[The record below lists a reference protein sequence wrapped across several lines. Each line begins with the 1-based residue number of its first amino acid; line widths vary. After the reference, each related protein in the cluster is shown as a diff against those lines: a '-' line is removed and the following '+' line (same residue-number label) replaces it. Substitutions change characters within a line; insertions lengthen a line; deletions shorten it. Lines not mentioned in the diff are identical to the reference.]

1 MSQFQL
7 NSASI
12 SVSGTVAAGSSEM
25 ATFGQQMAQLQAKL
39 AQAGTIEARLR
50 SQVAQ
55 NQQLLEAIPDLLLR
69 VQQDGACVQCILPTV
84 TSSDAFIQM
93 DLHLSEVLP
102 PHLLQQQLE
111 AIRRALA
118 TGECQ
123 TYEHELLKYN
133 EVGYEE
139 VRVVP
144 LNQTEVL
151 VMVRDIGDRKQREQ
165 AQHQIQTQLR
175 DRLSQLEQ
183 TLQELQQTK
192 PDVQKRLERELQ
204 EAQHANVMLHQ
215 LIAHLEQQ
223 LPPEIKPDNT
233 Q

>member
-1 MSQFQL
+1 
-7 NSASI
+7 
-12 SVSGTVAAGSSEM
+12 M
-25 ATFGQQMAQLQAKL
+25 ATLGQQVTQLQAEL
-39 AQAGTIEARLR
+39 AQARTIEARLR

-55 NQQLLEAIPDLLLR
+55 SQQLLEAVPDLLLR

-84 TSSDAFIQM
+84 TNSSDAFIQM